1 MHKKV
6 ISDFFETTTRR
17 LTVLHP
23 TLCIEK
29 NLVAKFIHNYTVEKV
44 KTCLGLMSAVFE
56 EFRKNTERGE
66 NTPPP
71 PNRNRVNYN
80 HWFYKQCYGYEKIR
94 YNLNFFLLRV
104 NCVFGGTE
112 QN

>member
-17 LTVLHP
+17 LTVHHP

-44 KTCLGLMSAVFE
+44 KKF
-56 EFRKNTERGE
+56 
-66 NTPPP
+66 
-71 PNRNRVNYN
+71 
-80 HWFYKQCYGYEKIR
+80 
-94 YNLNFFLLRV
+94 
-104 NCVFGGTE
+104 
-112 QN
+112 